1 MSQKILSQIDADG
14 NATVM
19 LNRPEV
25 HNAFDP
31 EMVDLFTATL
41 RKLEANPRVRAIVVT
56 GAGKNF
62 CAGADIEHMKRSA
75 RFSREQNL
83 ENARATAMM
92 LHTLYTLEKPTI
104 ACVRGAARGG
114 GVGLVAAC
122 DIAIAE
128 RGATFRLSE
137 VKLGIIP
144 AMISP
149 YVVAAMGRH
158 HAHRF
163 MLSGEEF
170 DSAEAFRI
178 GLVHD
183 ICEEPE
189 LNALVGRMLAHLYS
203 SGPNAVVAIK
213 KMIPQVAGSRIDEA
227 LLEMTAQ
234 RIAEIRT
241 TPEAQEG
248 LSAFLEKRKASWVT
262 PASGLSRKKPEDSRQ
277 GAKAAKAA
285 KAAKKNK

>member
-1 MSQKILSQIDADG
+1 MSQKVLSQIDADG

-19 LNRPEV
+19 LNRPEL
-25 HNAFDP
+25 HNAFDR
-31 EMVDLFTATL
+31 EMVDVFTAAL
-41 RKLEANPRVRAIVVT
+41 RKLEANPKVRAIVVT
-56 GAGKNF
+56 GAGKSF

-158 HAHRF
+158 HAHRY

-213 KMIPQVAGSRIDEA
+213 KMIPEVAGSRINDA

-248 LSAFLEKRKASWVT
+248 LSAFLEKRRASWVT
-262 PASGLSRKKPEDSRQ
+262 PASEKSKSKKESNRQDARKSKDR
-277 GAKAAKAA
+277 
-285 KAAKKNK
+285 N